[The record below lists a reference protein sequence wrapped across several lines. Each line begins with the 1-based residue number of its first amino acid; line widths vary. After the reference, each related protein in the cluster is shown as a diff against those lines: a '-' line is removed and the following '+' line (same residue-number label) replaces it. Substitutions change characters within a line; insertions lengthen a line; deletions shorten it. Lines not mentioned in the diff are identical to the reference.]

1 MTRWFRLEY
10 LSGCRIEGADAFEFC
25 QSQFT
30 ADVDSLTEQRWQQL
44 AWCSRKG
51 RVRFLSIAKR
61 NQDHVELVFPAV
73 QAGLLKELALFTIGR
88 KVDIG
93 PVQAMAGAWTGGQ
106 DTYVGED
113 RFGRVL
119 RLLSESEDDPGAPDR
134 ESLERWLLQDKL
146 APLPWLDDR
155 TQDRF
160 LPQALG
166 LENNGGLSYTKGCY
180 PGQEIVARVHYL
192 GRAPERLTA
201 LRVESSEPLT
211 SRGLTRADATTSD
224 GQRVT
229 LLSVARQ
236 DDHLIGLA
244 VVPDKAGSSDTIEFE
259 LDGSRLQAKMTPV
272 GSL

>member
-1 MTRWFRLEY
+1 MTQWFRLDY
-10 LSGCRIEGADAFEFC
+10 LSGCRIEGPDALEFC

-30 ADVDSLTEQRWQQL
+30 ADIEAVTRDQWQQM

-51 RVRFLSIAKR
+51 RVRLLSLAKR
-61 NQDHVELVFPAV
+61 NQDHVELVFPAG

-88 KVDIG
+88 KVGIG
-93 PVQAMAGAWTGGQ
+93 PVQAVAGAWASGQ
-106 DTYVGED
+106 DTPVGGD
-113 RFGRVL
+113 RSGRAL
-119 RLLSESEDDPGAPDR
+119 RLLSVSQDDPAAPDR
-134 ESLERWLLQDKL
+134 ESLDRWLLQDVL
-146 APLPWLDDR
+146 VPLPWLDDR

-192 GRAPERLTA
+192 GRAPECLTGFRIEA
-201 LRVESSEPLT
+201 LERVT
-211 SRGLTRADATTSD
+211 SRDLTLADASTSN

-236 DDHLIGLA
+236 DDNWIGLA
-244 VVPDKAGSSDTIEFE
+244 VVPDKAGNGDSIEFK
-259 LDGSRLQAKMTPV
+259 LNGSHLQAKMTPV